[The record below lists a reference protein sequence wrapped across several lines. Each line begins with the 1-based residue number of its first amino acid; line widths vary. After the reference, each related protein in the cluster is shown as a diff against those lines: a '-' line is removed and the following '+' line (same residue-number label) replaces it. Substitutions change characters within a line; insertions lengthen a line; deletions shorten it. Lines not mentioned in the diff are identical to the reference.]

1 MRKVPIFL
9 ALGYGF
15 LCVSSALAKDEGLRH
30 EGFVFPSGLG
40 CFCPGFFVGGT
51 HLGFGPGYPGLQP
64 PFSILDHCGFYPGR
78 YRLPLRIPTVTV
90 YTIRPSSRI
99 IAERRHIPSPPVA
112 RDDSQS
118 RASSAEA
125 EVGRDFRM
133 TVPALNNSAKN
144 DAQFN
149 NYIPKRC
156 YRRECHIIKPEEA
169 LSSDR
174 PPGIIIWEP
183 R

>member
-1 MRKVPIFL
+1 MRKVLISL
-9 ALGYGF
+9 ALGYGILF
-15 LCVSSALAKDEGLRH
+15 VSSALAKGEGLRH
-30 EGFVFPSGLG
+30 EGPVFPSGLR

-64 PFSILDHCGFYPGR
+64 PFSIFDHCGFYPGR

-99 IAERRHIPSPPVA
+99 IAERRHIPSRPIP

-118 RASSAEA
+118 LASSAEA
-125 EVGRDFRM
+125 AAGRDFPRP
-133 TVPALNNSAKN
+133 VPVLNNSARN

-156 YRRECHIIKPEEA
+156 YRGECHIIKPEEA